1 MKLLV
6 VGSRGMLGAD
16 LVREFSSRCQ
26 VAGLDLPELDITATK
41 QCRSSIRE
49 ILPDVVVNAAAL
61 TEVDYCEDHP
71 EEAFLV
77 NAQGAGNLAEAVAS
91 VGGLLAHYS
100 TDYVF
105 DGHKVEPYLEEDP
118 PNPLSVYGRS
128 KLKGEELVRA
138 LCPNHLILRT
148 SWLFGPNGKNFIRT
162 IVSAAR
168 NGHPLRVVHD
178 QRGSPTYTR
187 DLAIH
192 TRRLIENHRRGTY
205 HVTNSGWCTWHEL
218 AVKATAWAGLDNVS
232 ITAVTTAEFPR
243 PAPRPVNSRLANARL
258 IREGFEPMRAW
269 PAAAEEYVRGFLSN

>member
-1 MKLLV
+1 
-6 VGSRGMLGAD
+6 
-16 LVREFSSRCQ
+16 
-26 VAGLDLPELDITATK
+26 
-41 QCRSSIRE
+41 
-49 ILPDVVVNAAAL
+49 
-61 TEVDYCEDHP
+61 VDYCEDHP

-77 NAQGAGNLAEAVAS
+77 NAQGAANLAEAVAS

-105 DGHKVEPYLEEDP
+105 DGQKAEPYLEEDP
-118 PNPLSVYGRS
+118 PNPLSVYGKS
-128 KLKGEELVRA
+128 KLKGEELVRT

-162 IVSAAR
+162 IVTAAR

-192 TRRLIENHRRGTY
+192 TRHLVENHRRGTY

-218 AVKATAWAGLDNVS
+218 AVKAIGWAGLDKVS
-232 ITAVTTAEFPR
+232 ITAVTAADFPR
-243 PAPRPVNSRLANARL
+243 PAPRPANSRLANARL
-258 IREGFEPMRAW
+258 TREGSEPMRAW
-269 PAAAEEYVRGFLSN
+269 PAAAEEYVREFLSD